1 MNPTKEK
8 IVELANKADLIQV
21 IEKHTDGTVTLQ
33 VPNFSNLAKFY
44 VLAVEHFLQ
53 TKNQYMT
60 NDASREAALA
70 DAYAAGRESGL
81 ERAAE
86 VCDEQEKR
94 SRESSDKSK
103 RERDRF
109 MYRHWALTAKWNAAA
124 IRALKGEKE

>member
-1 MNPTKEK
+1 MNPTRE
-8 IVELANKADLIQV
+8 Q
-21 IEKHTDGTVTLQ
+21 
-33 VPNFSNLAKFY
+33 
-44 VLAVEHFLQ
+44 AVEW
-53 TKNQYMT
+53 
-60 NDASREAALA
+60 AREAGIFLHDDGGGWTTVEPIHELFNRFAA
-70 DAYAAGRESGL
+70 FAYTAGRESGL

-109 MYRHWALTAKWNAAA
+109 MYRHCAVTAKWNAAA